1 MSADFVVRAPDEEDW
16 REVRDL
22 RLEMLADTPIA
33 YLETLNTALRHGEE
47 HWRRRARPRQ
57 DGGITVVAVHRDGRW
72 IGTMAGVPGAGG
84 PVLVGVYVAPG
95 FRGRAAGV
103 TDALLE
109 RIEDWARGHA
119 DVLRL
124 EVNELNA
131 RARAAYERRGFVLT
145 GRTSPYPLDPPSLE
159 LEMIKRL

>member
-1 MSADFVVRAPDEEDW
+1 MTAAVVVRSPDEEDW

-33 YLETLNTALRHGEE
+33 YLETLDTALRHDEAY
-47 HWRRRARPRQ
+47 WRRRARPRA
-57 DGGITVVAVHRDGRW
+57 DGGITVVAVTDDGRW
-72 IGTMAGVPGAGG
+72 VGTMAGIPGVGG
-84 PVLVGVYVAPG
+84 PTLVGVYVSPG
-95 FRGRAAGV
+95 FRGRRAGV
-103 TDALLE
+103 TDALLDAVE
-109 RIEDWARGHA
+109 AWARGHA